1 MAKEFD
7 KKIATERKAYFYLS
21 SIVCKMHTHQKK
33 KTEGMG
39 RRHLLLVRNGCSMTR
54 VRDGLFLGSLLNS
67 RDTKFRA
74 YRFVILE
81 REREEIDSQI
91 NRHMDR

>member
-33 KTEGMG
+33 KTQQNRMKGKEAPLVSQKWMFHDPSKG
-39 RRHLLLVRNGCSMTR
+39 RPFLRILAQQQGHQVPRISIRYLRKRKGG
-54 VRDGLFLGSLLNS
+54 DG
-67 RDTKFRA
+67 
-74 YRFVILE
+74 
-81 REREEIDSQI
+81 
-91 NRHMDR
+91 